1 MNSINKN
8 TETLLNVQ
16 GIHKAFD
23 KQVVLKN
30 VTFSVNAGERVALMG
45 PSGSGKSTLLNLLS
59 GIDRPDE
66 GTIMLGSTDLA
77 NASENELAK
86 VRRHEVSTVF
96 QF

>member
-8 TETLLNVQ
+8 TEPLLNVQ

-45 PSGSGKSTLLNLLS
+45 PSGSGKKHPS
-59 GIDRPDE
+59 
-66 GTIMLGSTDLA
+66 
-77 NASENELAK
+77 
-86 VRRHEVSTVF
+86 
-96 QF
+96 